1 MARAGPEVAVLRL
14 LQAANPGRGGSG
26 RAGGAVP
33 AAELLRVAGPAS
45 AEAALVTPAAA
56 GGSAPSCGERAGPG
70 GAGVGLGLRAGA
82 TQQGPGNVLLG
93 AEGRGRGDQGA
104 RTSEVLPS
112 PVPRPLPLVKAPPGS
127 TPKVCN
133 VRLHQLKPRW
143 SSLRLMLPA
152 RTANPNSLRK
162 EPRGSDSG
170 WGPRVDQPRPPA

>member
-70 GAGVGLGLRAGA
+70 GAGVGLGLRAGP
-82 TQQGPGNVLLG
+82 TQQGPGSVQLG
-93 AEGRGRGDQGA
+93 AEGRGHGELGA

-112 PVPRPLPLVKAPPGS
+112 PAPHPLPLVQARAWLYPQGMQCTASP
-127 TPKVCN
+127 
-133 VRLHQLKPRW
+133 LKPR
-143 SSLRLMLPA
+143 
-152 RTANPNSLRK
+152 
-162 EPRGSDSG
+162 
-170 WGPRVDQPRPPA
+170 